1 MSRNIDEIRSE
12 LDASQLE
19 ILKAV
24 AKRMKLI
31 PEIAKYKLDNNL
43 PRKQPKREEE
53 VIANA
58 RKIAAKEGM
67 NPEVAE
73 EIMKILIKHAHEIEK
88 EYLE

>member
-43 PRKQPKREEE
+43 PRNQPKREEE

-58 RKIAAKEGM
+58 RKIAAKEGL
-67 NPEVAE
+67 NPDVAE
-73 EIMKILIKHAHEIEK
+73 EIMKILIKDAHEIEK